1 MNLYLWNIFLALVWA
16 FGVGEI
22 TLGNLVVG
30 FGLGYLI
37 LWISQPVV
45 GPSPYFGRVRRLFG
59 FVVFFFWELMLANLR
74 VAHDVLTLKH
84 HMRPGVMAIPLDAE
98 TDNEITLLANFISL
112 TPGSLSLDVSK
123 DRKYLYIHSMFIDDL
138 EQERQQIKDGF
149 ERKLLKVLR

>member
-30 FGLGYLI
+30 FVLGYLI

-45 GPSPYFGRVRRLFG
+45 GPSPYFGRVGRLMG
-59 FVVFFFWELMLANLR
+59 FVLFFLWELILANLR
-74 VAHDVLTLKH
+74 MAHDVLTLKH
-84 HMRPGVMAIPLDAE
+84 HMRPGVIAVPLDAE